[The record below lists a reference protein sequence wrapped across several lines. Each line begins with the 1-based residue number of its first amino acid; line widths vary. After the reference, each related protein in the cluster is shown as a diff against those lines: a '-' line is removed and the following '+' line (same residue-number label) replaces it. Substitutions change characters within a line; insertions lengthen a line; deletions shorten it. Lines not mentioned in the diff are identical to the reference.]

1 MVYVYV
7 CMCICVCVGS
17 VCVCLRGWLLTVVI
31 LLAFLSMSEALL
43 RQECLL
49 RPEKAAT
56 ADPAHAFPPAS
67 SSGCVCVIR
76 FSECVRMSQVKAIM

>member
-1 MVYVYV
+1 MRTRW
-7 CMCICVCVGS
+7 CMCVGMCVSLEVVADS
-17 VCVCLRGWLLTVVI
+17 TVVK

-49 RPEKAAT
+49 SPEKAAT

-67 SSGCVCVIR
+67 SSGCVCVVR
-76 FSECVRMSQVKAIM
+76 FSECVCMSRVKAIM